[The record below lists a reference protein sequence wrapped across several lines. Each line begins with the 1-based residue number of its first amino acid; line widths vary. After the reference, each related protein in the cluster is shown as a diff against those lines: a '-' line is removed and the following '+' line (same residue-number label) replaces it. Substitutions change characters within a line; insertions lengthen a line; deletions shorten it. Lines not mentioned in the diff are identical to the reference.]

1 MADLNQKIIRQ
12 APNLRTTST
21 TKSPTRATKTR
32 REGEPEKSI
41 ATPLNSS
48 FLKEI
53 HKSTVAI
60 YTGKTDEYSAGF
72 STLDLA
78 SFNAL
83 PHFNHTIPR

>member
-1 MADLNQKIIRQ
+1 VVVLSQKIIRQ
-12 APNLRTTST
+12 EPNLRTTST
-21 TKSPTRATKTR
+21 TKNPTRATKTR

-48 FLKEI
+48 FLKQI
-53 HKSTVAI
+53 YNSTVAI

-78 SFNAL
+78 TLNPL
-83 PHFNHTIPR
+83 PHFNHTIQR